1 MIDPRHILFGKPAL
15 QKGTVQLFI
24 GLHVLLAGILGLL
37 LTHEDLAWAVVALG
51 AAIGCAGGFKLSDP
65 THSRT

>member
-24 GLHVLLAGILGLL
+24 GLHLLLAGVIGLL
-37 LTHEDLAWAVVALG
+37 LTHEDFLWALVALG
-51 AAIGCAGGFKLSDP
+51 AAVACIGSFKLSDP
-65 THSRT
+65 TGSRT